1 METRVLLFFVDL
13 DYNCFDHN
21 LKFGGLIDFS
31 CSNAGVSHLTSCG
44 VDKVQILLSHRFKL
58 QPPSVHKLLV
68 WGVLKHSA
76 APQLKATRLGR
87 VGKGITVALLK
98 IVKVRKLSLW

>member
-1 METRVLLFFVDL
+1 MTLA
-13 DYNCFDHN
+13 
-21 LKFGGLIDFS
+21 
-31 CSNAGVSHLTSCG
+31 AGVSHLTSCG

-58 QPPSVHKLLV
+58 QPPPSVHKLLV

-98 IVKVRKLSLW
+98 IVKVRKLNLWQEEREARRLKGF

>member
-1 METRVLLFFVDL
+1 M
-13 DYNCFDHN
+13 
-21 LKFGGLIDFS
+21 
-31 CSNAGVSHLTSCG
+31 TSCG

-68 WGVLKHSA
+68 WGVLKHSG

-87 VGKGITVALLK
+87 VGKGITVA
-98 IVKVRKLSLW
+98 IFKVRKLNLWQEERETRRFKGF